1 VLWSFTMTHNSDI
14 WFTTDGRIGR
24 CKYWGIQGITAIL
37 WILLEVVRF
46 AGSFIA
52 AMALGRHGEAV
63 GILIGFVISGFQLAL
78 LWWLLAYGAKRCHDL
93 GNSGFYQLIPF
104 YLLFMLFQEGDVGD
118 NFYGQNPNNKNG
130 QNPNAVAGITE
141 TFKWYRNAAA
151 GMTETFKWYRKAA
164 DLGDAESQYRLGV
177 CYANGRGVAR
187 DEVEAVKWYRKAAEQ
202 GSSHAQYTLGL
213 CYASGIGLVAQDE
226 VDAYAYWDLAGITNE
241 FARNHL
247 AVLEKQ
253 MTADQIA
260 AGQKRSKELQKKI
273 GAKIAATQA
282 GK

>member
-1 VLWSFTMTHNSDI
+1 M
-14 WFTTDGRIGR
+14 
-24 CKYWGIQGITAIL
+24 
-37 WILLEVVRF
+37 
-46 AGSFIA
+46 
-52 AMALGRHGEAV
+52 
-63 GILIGFVISGFQLAL
+63 
-78 LWWLLAYGAKRCHDL
+78 
-93 GNSGFYQLIPF
+93 
-104 YLLFMLFQEGDVGD
+104 
-118 NFYGQNPNNKNG
+118 
-130 QNPNAVAGITE
+130 AGITE

-260 AGQKRSKELQKKI
+260 AGQERSKELQKAI
-273 GAKIAATQA
+273 EAKIAAKLA
-282 GK
+282 GKYGRAPGWPISSLWLPRGSVKRGQAVATAGCS